1 MTAGAGA
8 GAGAGARADSPSF
21 DDFVLARGPALLRL
35 ATALCGDPQL
45 AQDVVQDVL
54 VTAMTRWGRVG
65 SADNLDAYV
74 RRMVV
79 NRLNSWWRRAARRE
93 QPRAGSDLPVV
104 VVPDQAGPVVDRR
117 VLVRALSTLPA
128 KQRTVLVLRHYEGC
142 SDAEIAE
149 LLGCPS
155 ATVRSHALRGL
166 RTLRA
171 ALTEEVPS

>member
-1 MTAGAGA
+1 MTAGV
-8 GAGAGARADSPSF
+8 RAAAPSF
-21 DDFVLARGPALLRL
+21 DDFVVARGPALLRL
-35 ATALCGDPQL
+35 VTALCGDPQL

-54 VTAMTRWGRVG
+54 VTAMTHWSRVG
-65 SADNLDAYV
+65 AADNLDAYV

-93 QPRAGSDLPVV
+93 QPRPAADLPLV
-104 VVPDQAGPVVDRR
+104 VVPDQAGSVVDRR
-117 VLVRALSTLPA
+117 LLVKALATLPA

-142 SDAEIAE
+142 SDAEIAD
-149 LLGCPS
+149 LLGCPP

-171 ALTEEVPS
+171 ALSEEATS